1 MLHGHRSQLPQPACV
16 ILSALDLDEG
26 GSKWFQSAFP
36 WTCEFL
42 PLWKTYLNISQ
53 LRQVAKDENHRRSKR
68 LLTDFSKCLTC
79 FRLFPTPPTSRIW
92 MDLGTLGGAWWC
104 WMLVSKFAN
113 SSVENAVRSVASIN
127 RGRLAS
133 CKRSCLETIIDNRME
148 LL

>member
-1 MLHGHRSQLPQPACV
+1 MKEVPICLSLDMRV
-16 ILSALDLDEG
+16 SALAVEDL
-26 GSKWFQSAFP
+26 
-36 WTCEFL
+36 
-42 PLWKTYLNISQ
+42 SQ

-79 FRLFPTPPTSRIW
+79 FRHPQH
-92 MDLGTLGGAWWC
+92 LGSGYPGWC

-133 CKRSCLETIIDNRME
+133 RKRSCLETIAWNYCESKRN
-148 LL
+148 

>member
-1 MLHGHRSQLPQPACV
+1 MVPICLSLDMRV
-16 ILSALDLDEG
+16 SALVEDL
-26 GSKWFQSAFP
+26 
-36 WTCEFL
+36 
-42 PLWKTYLNISQ
+42 SQ

-79 FRLFPTPPTSRIW
+79 FRMFPTPPTSRIW

-133 CKRSCLETIIDNRME
+133 RKRSCLETIAWNYCESKRN
-148 LL
+148 